1 MEQSSKI
8 LKNAV
13 AAAKETLQSL
23 VDLDSQVAKAA
34 DLIEQC
40 LRAGNKLL
48 VCGNGGSAAD
58 ASHFATEFVVRFMT
72 DRPAYPAIC
81 LAGDGGLLTAA
92 GNDYG
97 FDEIFARQVAAF
109 GVPGDLLI
117 CLTTSGKSRNIER
130 ALQEAKA
137 RKLKTITF
145 LGRDG
150 GSTIGMAD
158 VDLLVRGDLT
168 ARIQEAHQLLLHVL
182 CETIEVRPIG
192 KKKASKR
199 TKDPKVQI
207 EHPRSP
213 ELSRVLWPK
222 RFPAILAFL
231 ATARVRDPVADAR
244 LPLNFRFRIWKSCR
258 VSDRSRCKHHPFPLN
273 GQNAFGD
280 NMEFRPGS
288 AARFNASHQGSS
300 GPAPC
305 ISMKRNAAPML
316 VQTTIR
322 SLQA

>member
-1 MEQSSKI
+1 MHSSSEF

-13 AAAKETLQSL
+13 AAAEETLRSL
-23 VDLDSQVAKAA
+23 LHLDAQLAKAA

-58 ASHFATEFVVRFMT
+58 ASHFATEFVVRFMN

-81 LAGDGGLLTAA
+81 ITGDGGLLTAV

-109 GVPGDLLI
+109 GLPGDLLI
-117 CLTTSGKSRNIER
+117 CLTTSGKSRNVER
-130 ALQEAKA
+130 ALEEAKA
-137 RKLKTITF
+137 RKLKTIAF

-182 CETIEVRPIG
+182 CETVESRLALRG
-192 KKKASKR
+192 KA
-199 TKDPKVQI
+199 
-207 EHPRSP
+207 H
-213 ELSRVLWPK
+213 
-222 RFPAILAFL
+222 
-231 ATARVRDPVADAR
+231 
-244 LPLNFRFRIWKSCR
+244 
-258 VSDRSRCKHHPFPLN
+258 
-273 GQNAFGD
+273 
-280 NMEFRPGS
+280 
-288 AARFNASHQGSS
+288 
-300 GPAPC
+300 
-305 ISMKRNAAPML
+305 
-316 VQTTIR
+316 
-322 SLQA
+322 

>member
-8 LKNAV
+8 LNNAV

-158 VDLLVRGDLT
+158 VDLLVRGDST

-182 CETIEVRPIG
+182 CETIEVCLIG
-192 KKKASKR
+192 KEKA
-199 TKDPKVQI
+199 Q
-207 EHPRSP
+207 
-213 ELSRVLWPK
+213 
-222 RFPAILAFL
+222 
-231 ATARVRDPVADAR
+231 
-244 LPLNFRFRIWKSCR
+244 
-258 VSDRSRCKHHPFPLN
+258 
-273 GQNAFGD
+273 
-280 NMEFRPGS
+280 
-288 AARFNASHQGSS
+288 
-300 GPAPC
+300 
-305 ISMKRNAAPML
+305 
-316 VQTTIR
+316 
-322 SLQA
+322 